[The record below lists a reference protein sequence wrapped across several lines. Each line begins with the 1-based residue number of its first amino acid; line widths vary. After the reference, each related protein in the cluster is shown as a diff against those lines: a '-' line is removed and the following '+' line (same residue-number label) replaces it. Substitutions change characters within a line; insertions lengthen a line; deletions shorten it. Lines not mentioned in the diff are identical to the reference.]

1 MHFPIV
7 SDGEHLFMYPL
18 AIWMYSLEIHLFSFP
33 AWFLI
38 GFFVPIELCKCF
50 IYFDHQSL
58 NWNTI
63 CQSFLPF
70 CRLFFILLF
79 LFLCRS
85 FKSDIV
91 TFVDFCI
98 CCVCFQSHIQK
109 IIAKI
114 MSRSFFPFPVFL
126 KTSQLYDFCQDWLLL
141 WGQERLKKN
150 LHHQEMG
157 TILGSA
163 LFKLLSSVENSLPTL
178 WLSLFLSFVLSFFFL
193 QLSFLLKYVLS

>member
-141 WGQERLKKN
+141 WGQERLKKKKKRRKRGSKKQCKAQIYMTKKSKTSN
-150 LHHQEMG
+150 NISYSFSKDRHMVLH
-157 TILGSA
+157 
-163 LFKLLSSVENSLPTL
+163 
-178 WLSLFLSFVLSFFFL
+178 FLIE
-193 QLSFLLKYVLS
+193 KR